1 MSIKL
6 TTMQAAYLTRAM
18 TTGGGLI
25 ELGELA
31 KGLGKQKAHVVR
43 KLEANF
49 DKERLSKME
58 THLTVMGGNY
68 KNVAQ
73 TVKTYMLDYKTAGAL
88 AMSYDLQLGVEV
100 LTLLEEAVQTIG
112 AMTSAVQAGDTQA
125 ALVNRPGFP
134 GECFI
139 CELRLPDHRFRWKH
153 NKLFLLLPVGYGPAF
168 PA

>member
-31 KGLGKQKAHVVR
+31 KGLGKQKAHLSR

-49 DKERLSKME
+49 DKKRLSKME
-58 THLTVMGGNY
+58 THLIVMGGNH

-100 LTLLEEAVQTIG
+100 LTLLEEAVQAIG
-112 AMTSAVQAGDTQA
+112 DMTKAVQEGDTQA
-125 ALVNRPGFP
+125 ALQASLSFSECMRSRTEYLESDSESDTRNKALKRLNRG
-134 GECFI
+134 G
-139 CELRLPDHRFRWKH
+139 K
-153 NKLFLLLPVGYGPAF
+153 
-168 PA
+168 

>member
-58 THLTVMGGNY
+58 THLTVMGGNH

-100 LTLLEEAVQTIG
+100 LTLLEDAVQTIG
-112 AMTSAVQAGDTQA
+112 AMTKAVQEGDTQA
-125 ALVNRPGFP
+125 ALEASLSFSESFRKRVEYLPTDSENATRSKA
-134 GECFI
+134 
-139 CELRLPDHRFRWKH
+139 LKRLSRKGG
-153 NKLFLLLPVGYGPAF
+153 L
-168 PA
+168 

>member
-125 ALVNRPGFP
+125 ALEASLSFSERMCNRLEYTS
-134 GECFI
+134 GET
-139 CELRLPDHRFRWKH
+139 ENETRSVALKRLGRKGAS
-153 NKLFLLLPVGYGPAF
+153 V
-168 PA
+168 